1 MVILKISSN
10 DTLANSV
17 GSGFDFHY
25 LSASVETRISRKGE
39 NSEEI
44 SFLCFVCDRWPT

>member
-1 MVILKISSN
+1 MILKVSLN

-25 LSASVETRISRKGE
+25 LAGGVETRISKKGE
-39 NSEEI
+39 SSEEI
-44 SFLCFVCDRWPT
+44 RFLFFVRDR